1 MANVRFIQTKK
12 QKWIYRVENDT
23 CDPTALY
30 FCTDTGELFKG
41 STSFTAG
48 IRIVDKL
55 PELPNSAGLVADNTL
70 YYCIEDKKLYLIST
84 DRSEWI
90 EITSGTSHDID
101 AIVTDKINTTL
112 SSDAVVLDGGDIG
125 ANSVEVET
133 NGGNV

>member
-48 IRIVDKL
+48 IRMVGIL
-55 PELPNSAGLVADNTL
+55 PELPKDAGLVADNTL
-70 YYCIEDKKLYLIST
+70 YYCFKDKKLYLIST

-90 EITSGTSHDID
+90 EITSGTSDDIN
-101 AIVTDKINTTL
+101 ALVTNKINETL
-112 SSDAVVLDGGDIG
+112 SSDAAVLDGGDLG
-125 ANSVEVET
+125 ASSGEVGT
-133 NGGNV
+133 DGGNV